1 MIEGILV
8 EGLIYGIMVLG
19 VFITFRVLDFPDLTV
34 DGSFP
39 LGAALMAQCILL
51 DVNLWLG
58 LLLAFVG
65 GVIAGMVT
73 ALIHNRLKVPNL
85 LAGIL
90 TMTML
95 YSINIR
101 ILGNR
106 ANVPVLQ
113 HETILTKVSAQ
124 LAGIIPDEYILLV
137 FFVVV
142 AIVIKVLID
151 MFFRTDL
158 GMTMGAMGNNEQ
170 MVISQGV
177 DPKTLKTIGVGLS
190 NGLVAV
196 SGAFAAQYL
205 GFADVGLGQGI
216 IISGLASVMI
226 GEFLIMK
233 SNRIGVLTLC
243 ALLGSILFHAVMYLG
258 QVLRLPHQDDAQR
271 PEPDQGHPDH
281 RAAGP
286 DPGQETEEVP
296 SRHWWKNDRVK
307 KCLHDLQSGDGQ
319 RKPGHQQHQPE
330 GQRGGLHH
338 RDRQQRRREVHAL
351 QPCRRHDHPDH
362 RFHP

>member
-39 LGAALMAQCILL
+39 LGAALMVQGILL
-51 DVNLWLG
+51 GMNSWLA
-58 LLLAFVG
+58 LLLAFIG
-65 GVIAGMVT
+65 GMIAGVIT
-73 ALIHNRLKVPNL
+73 ALIHNHLKVPNL

-106 ANVPVLQ
+106 ANVPVLEQ
-113 HETILTKVSAQ
+113 DTILSDISSRLSGV
-124 LAGIIPDEYILLV
+124 LPDEYIMMV
-137 FFVVV
+137 FFLVM
-142 AIVIKVLID
+142 ALIIKLLLD
-151 MFFRTDL
+151 LFFRTDL
-158 GMTMGAMGNNEQ
+158 GMAIGAMGNNEQ
-170 MVISQGV
+170 MIISQGIN
-177 DPKTLKTIGVGLS
+177 PKTLKTIGLGLS

-216 IISGLASVMI
+216 IITGLASVMI
-226 GEFLIMK
+226 GEFLVMK

-243 ALLGSILFHAVMYLG
+243 ALAGSILFQAVMYLG
-258 QVLRLPHQDDAQR
+258 RYYGYIIQMTPNDLNLIKGLLIIILLVLTQSRKLNI
-271 PEPDQGHPDH
+271 
-281 RAAGP
+281 AAFKAMV
-286 DPGQETEEVP
+286 Q
-296 SRHWWKNDRVK
+296 K
-307 KCLHDLQSGDGQ
+307 
-319 RKPGHQQHQPE
+319 
-330 GQRGGLHH
+330 
-338 RDRQQRRREVHAL
+338 
-351 QPCRRHDHPDH
+351 
-362 RFHP
+362 

>member
-1 MIEGILV
+1 MIESILV

-39 LGAALMAQCILL
+39 LGAALMVQGILL
-51 DVNLWLG
+51 GMNGWLA
-58 LLLAFVG
+58 LLIAFIG
-65 GVIAGMVT
+65 GVLAGVVT
-73 ALIHNRLKVPNL
+73 ALIHNHLKVPNL

-106 ANVPVLQ
+106 ANVPVIDQKTL
-113 HETILTKVSAQ
+113 LTDVTSRMS
-124 LAGIIPDEYILLV
+124 GIIPDEYILLA
-137 FFVVV
+137 FFVIV
-142 AIVIKVLID
+142 AFGIKLLVDL
-151 MFFRTDL
+151 FFHTDL
-158 GMTMGAMGNNEQ
+158 GMTIGAMGNNEQ
-170 MVISQGV
+170 MVVSQGIN
-177 DPKTLKTIGVGLS
+177 PKALKTIGLGLS

-233 SNRIGVLTLC
+233 SNRIGVLTFC
-243 ALLGSILFHAVMYLG
+243 ALAGSILFHAVMYVGRYYGYVIQMTPNDLNLIKG
-258 QVLRLPHQDDAQR
+258 LLIIILLVLTQSRKLNM
-271 PEPDQGHPDH
+271 
-281 RAAGP
+281 AAIKAMV
-286 DPGQETEEVP
+286 Q
-296 SRHWWKNDRVK
+296 K
-307 KCLHDLQSGDGQ
+307 
-319 RKPGHQQHQPE
+319 
-330 GQRGGLHH
+330 
-338 RDRQQRRREVHAL
+338 
-351 QPCRRHDHPDH
+351 
-362 RFHP
+362 

>member
-39 LGAALMAQCILL
+39 LGAALMVQCILL
-51 DVNLWLG
+51 GINGWLA
-58 LLLAFVG
+58 LLVAFIG
-65 GVIAGMVT
+65 GVLAGVVT
-73 ALIHNRLKVPNL
+73 ALIHNHLKVPNL

-106 ANVPVLQ
+106 ANVPVLDQ
-113 HETILTKVSAQ
+113 KTILTDVSGS
-124 LAGIIPDEYILLV
+124 LTGIIPEQYILMF
-137 FFVVV
+137 FFVCIVL
-142 AIVIKVLID
+142 VIKLLVDL
-151 MFFRTDL
+151 FFRTDL
-158 GMTMGAMGNNEQ
+158 GMTIGAMGNNEQ
-170 MVISQGV
+170 MVISQGI
-177 DPKTLKTIGVGLS
+177 DPKTLKTIGLGLS
-190 NGLVAV
+190 NGLVAI

-243 ALLGSILFHAVMYLG
+243 AVAGSILFHAVMYLG
-258 QVLRLPHQDDAQR
+258 RYYGYVIHMTPNDLNLIKGLLIIVLLIMTQ
-271 PEPDQGHPDH
+271 
-281 RAAGP
+281 
-286 DPGQETEEVP
+286 
-296 SRHWWKNDRVK
+296 SRKLKMATFKAMVK
-307 KCLHDLQSGDGQ
+307 K
-319 RKPGHQQHQPE
+319 
-330 GQRGGLHH
+330 
-338 RDRQQRRREVHAL
+338 
-351 QPCRRHDHPDH
+351 
-362 RFHP
+362 

>member
-1 MIEGILV
+1 MIESILV

-34 DGSFP
+34 DGTFP
-39 LGAALMAQCILL
+39 LGAALMVQ
-51 DVNLWLG
+51 G
-58 LLLAFVG
+58 LLLGMNGWLALLIAFIG
-65 GVIAGMVT
+65 GVLAGTIT
-73 ALIHNRLKVPNL
+73 ALIHNHLKVPNL

-106 ANVPVLQ
+106 ANVPIIDQKTL
-113 HETILTKVSAQ
+113 LSDVSSRFS
-124 LAGIIPDEYILLV
+124 GVIPDEYILLA

-142 AIVIKVLID
+142 ALAIKLLVDL
-151 MFFRTDL
+151 FFHTDL
-158 GMTMGAMGNNEQ
+158 GMTIGAMGNNEQ
-170 MVISQGV
+170 MVVSQGIN
-177 DPKTLKTIGVGLS
+177 PKTLKTIGLGLS

-226 GEFLIMK
+226 GEFLVRK

-243 ALLGSILFHAVMYLG
+243 ALAGSILFHAVMYVGRYYGYVIQMTPNDLNLIKG
-258 QVLRLPHQDDAQR
+258 LLIIVLLVLTQSRKLNM
-271 PEPDQGHPDH
+271 
-281 RAAGP
+281 AAIKAMV
-286 DPGQETEEVP
+286 Q
-296 SRHWWKNDRVK
+296 K
-307 KCLHDLQSGDGQ
+307 
-319 RKPGHQQHQPE
+319 
-330 GQRGGLHH
+330 
-338 RDRQQRRREVHAL
+338 
-351 QPCRRHDHPDH
+351 
-362 RFHP
+362 

>member
-1 MIEGILV
+1 MIEAILV

-39 LGAALMAQCILL
+39 LGAALMVQGILL
-51 DVNLWLG
+51 GMNGWLA
-58 LLLAFVG
+58 LLIAFIG
-65 GVIAGMVT
+65 GVIAGIVT
-73 ALIHNRLKVPNL
+73 ALIHNHLKVPNL

-106 ANVPVLQ
+106 ANVPVLDQ
-113 HETILTKVSAQ
+113 ETLLSDVSSR
-124 LAGIIPDEYILLV
+124 LSGVVPDEYIMLL

-142 AIVIKVLID
+142 ALVIKLLVD

-158 GMTMGAMGNNEQ
+158 GMTIGAMGNNEQ
-170 MVISQGV
+170 MIISQGIN
-177 DPKTLKTIGVGLS
+177 PKTLKTIGLGLS

-233 SNRIGVLTLC
+233 SNKIGILTLC
-243 ALLGSILFHAVMYLG
+243 ALAGSILFHAVMYLG
-258 QVLRLPHQDDAQR
+258 RYYGYVINMTPNDLNLIKGLLIIVLLIITQA
-271 PEPDQGHPDH
+271 
-281 RAAGP
+281 
-286 DPGQETEEVP
+286 
-296 SRHWWKNDRVK
+296 
-307 KCLHDLQSGDGQ
+307 
-319 RKPGHQQHQPE
+319 RKFNMATFKAMVQK
-330 GQRGGLHH
+330 
-338 RDRQQRRREVHAL
+338 
-351 QPCRRHDHPDH
+351 
-362 RFHP
+362 

>member
-39 LGAALMAQCILL
+39 LGAALMVQC
-51 DVNLWLG
+51 
-58 LLLAFVG
+58 LLLGVNGWLALLVAFFG
-65 GVIAGMVT
+65 GVIAGIVT
-73 ALIHNRLKVPNL
+73 ALIHNHLKVPNL

-106 ANVPVLQ
+106 ANVPIIDQ
-113 HETILTKVSAQ
+113 KTILSDISSRLSGT
-124 LAGIIPDEYILLV
+124 IPDEYIMML
-137 FFVVV
+137 FFVIVALVV
-142 AIVIKVLID
+142 KLLID
-151 MFFRTDL
+151 LFFRTDL
-158 GMTMGAMGNNEQ
+158 GMTIGAMGNNEQ
-170 MVISQGV
+170 MIICQGIN
-177 DPKTLKTIGVGLS
+177 PKTLKTIGLGLS

-233 SNRIGVLTLC
+233 SNRIAVLTLC
-243 ALLGSILFHAVMYLG
+243 ALVGSILFHAVMYVGRYYGYVIHMTPNDLNLIKG
-258 QVLRLPHQDDAQR
+258 LLIIILLIVTQ
-271 PEPDQGHPDH
+271 
-281 RAAGP
+281 
-286 DPGQETEEVP
+286 
-296 SRHWWKNDRVK
+296 SRKLNMATLKAMV
-307 KCLHDLQSGDGQ
+307 
-319 RKPGHQQHQPE
+319 RK
-330 GQRGGLHH
+330 
-338 RDRQQRRREVHAL
+338 
-351 QPCRRHDHPDH
+351 
-362 RFHP
+362 

>member
-39 LGAALMAQCILL
+39 LGAALMVQCILL
-51 DVNLWLG
+51 GTNIWLA
-58 LLLAFVG
+58 LLVAFIG
-65 GVIAGMVT
+65 GVMAGVTT
-73 ALIHNRLKVPNL
+73 ALIHNHLKVPNL

-106 ANVPVLQ
+106 ANVPVLKQ
-113 HETILTKVSAQ
+113 ETILSKVSGMFSGS
-124 LAGIIPDEYILLV
+124 LPDEYILLI
-137 FFVVV
+137 FFLIVV
-142 AIVIKVLID
+142 IVIKVLVDI
-151 MFFRTDL
+151 FFRTDL
-158 GMTMGAMGNNEQ
+158 GMTLGAMGNNEQ

-177 DPKTLKTIGVGLS
+177 NPKTLKTIGVGLS
-190 NGLVAV
+190 NGLAAI

-226 GEFLIMK
+226 GEFLVMK

-243 ALLGSILFHAVMYLG
+243 AIAGSILFHGVMYLG
-258 QVLRLPHQDDAQR
+258 RYYGYLINMTPNDLNLIKGLLIIVLLVVTQSKKLK
-271 PEPDQGHPDH
+271 
-281 RAAGP
+281 RAASKAMV
-286 DPGQETEEVP
+286 D
-296 SRHWWKNDRVK
+296 K
-307 KCLHDLQSGDGQ
+307 
-319 RKPGHQQHQPE
+319 
-330 GQRGGLHH
+330 
-338 RDRQQRRREVHAL
+338 
-351 QPCRRHDHPDH
+351 
-362 RFHP
+362 

>member
-1 MIEGILV
+1 MIESILV

-39 LGAALMAQCILL
+39 LGAAVMVQCILL
-51 DVNLWLG
+51 GTNIWLA
-58 LLLAFVG
+58 LLMAFIG
-65 GVIAGMVT
+65 GVLAGVTT
-73 ALIHNRLKVPNL
+73 ALIHNHLKVPNL

-106 ANVPVLQ
+106 ANVPVLKQ
-113 HETILTKVSAQ
+113 ETILSKVSE
-124 LAGIIPDEYILLV
+124 LFSGSLPDEYVMLI
-137 FFVVV
+137 FFLIVVG
-142 AIVIKVLID
+142 VIKILVDL
-151 MFFRTDL
+151 FFRTDL

-177 DPKTLKTIGVGLS
+177 NPKTLKTIGVGLS
-190 NGLVAV
+190 NGLVAI

-243 ALLGSILFHAVMYLG
+243 AISGSILFHGVMYLG
-258 QVLRLPHQDDAQR
+258 RYYGYLIEMTPNDLNLIKGLLIIVLLVVTQSKKLKKAAI
-271 PEPDQGHPDH
+271 
-281 RAAGP
+281 RAMV
-286 DPGQETEEVP
+286 D
-296 SRHWWKNDRVK
+296 K
-307 KCLHDLQSGDGQ
+307 
-319 RKPGHQQHQPE
+319 
-330 GQRGGLHH
+330 
-338 RDRQQRRREVHAL
+338 
-351 QPCRRHDHPDH
+351 
-362 RFHP
+362 